1 MKKVN
6 YKGFM
11 ETLKITKKELEELR
25 SIQKLLESQ
34 DIEIARLGLNLL
46 TKHPFYKRCKPKSL
60 IKGKE
65 TETFYDNILTIKS
78 ILNSGVSPFNDYD
91 YRYMDFDEYFY
102 ELDIMKR
109 RTFVN
114 PIDDS
119 EIILLQNIID
129 GIIYDL
135 DTPNSYYYDLF
146 LKTNTIKNCKDL
158 YFRYSS
164 YITIDVS
171 TLFKFKKNKIKYMDF
186 SDYFLR
192 FFIENILRE
201 KARFFKLTPITINI
215 VDE

>member
-1 MKKVN
+1 
-6 YKGFM
+6 M

-25 SIQKLLESQ
+25 SIQKILESP

-78 ILNSGVSPFNDYD
+78 ILNSGVLPFNDYT
-91 YRYMDFDEYFY
+91 YICMDFDEYFY

-119 EIILLQNIID
+119 EILLLQDIVN
-129 GIIYDL
+129 GITHDRKSF
-135 DTPNSYYYDLF
+135 NSCFYDLF
-146 LKTNTIKNCKDL
+146 LKTNTIRNCKDL

-164 YITIDVS
+164 YITID
-171 TLFKFKKNKIKYMDF
+171 I
-186 SDYFLR
+186 
-192 FFIENILRE
+192 
-201 KARFFKLTPITINI
+201 
-215 VDE
+215 

>member
-1 MKKVN
+1 
-6 YKGFM
+6 M

-25 SIQKLLESQ
+25 SIQKMLESQ
-34 DIEIARLGLNLL
+34 DIEMARLGFNLL

-60 IKGKE
+60 IKGEE
-65 TETFYDNILTIKS
+65 TETFYDNIFTIKS
-78 ILNSGVSPFNDYD
+78 ILNSGVLPFNDYT
-91 YRYMDFDEYFY
+91 YICMDFDEYFY

-158 YFRYSS
+158 YCRYTPS
-164 YITIDVS
+164 IIIDIS
-171 TLFKFKKNKIKYMDF
+171 TLFEFKKDEVKYRKLN
-186 SDYFLR
+186 YFYLAS
-192 FFIENILRE
+192 FIEDIMKRE
-201 KARFFKLTPITINI
+201 TRFFKLTPITINV

>member
-1 MKKVN
+1 
-6 YKGFM
+6 M

-34 DIEIARLGLNLL
+34 DIEIARLGFNLL

-65 TETFYDNILTIKS
+65 TETFYNNILTIKS
-78 ILNSGVSPFNDYD
+78 SLNSGVSPFNDYD
-91 YRYMDFDEYFY
+91 YRFMDFDEYFY

-119 EIILLQNIID
+119 EIPLLQNISN
-129 GIIYDL
+129 GITHDPKNFNSCFYDL
-135 DTPNSYYYDLF
+135 L
-146 LKTNTIKNCKDL
+146 LKTNTIRNCKGL

-164 YITIDVS
+164 YTTIDIS
-171 TLFKFKKNKIKYMDF
+171 TLFKFKKNKIKYRELN
-186 SDYFLR
+186 DYFLR
-192 FFIENILRE
+192 FFIENILRK
-201 KARFFKLTPITINI
+201 KARFFKLTSITINV

>member
-1 MKKVN
+1 
-6 YKGFM
+6 M
-11 ETLKITKKELEELR
+11 EILKITKKELEELR
-25 SIQKLLESQ
+25 NTQKMLESQ

-60 IKGKE
+60 IKGEE
-65 TETFYDNILTIKS
+65 TETFYDNIFTIKS
-78 ILNSGVSPFNDYD
+78 ILNSGASPFNDYD

-146 LKTNTIKNCKDL
+146 FISNTIKNCKDL
-158 YFRYSS
+158 YC
-164 YITIDVS
+164 
-171 TLFKFKKNKIKYMDF
+171 
-186 SDYFLR
+186 
-192 FFIENILRE
+192 
-201 KARFFKLTPITINI
+201 
-215 VDE
+215 

>member
-1 MKKVN
+1 
-6 YKGFM
+6 M

-34 DIEIARLGLNLL
+34 DIEIARLGFNLL

-65 TETFYDNILTIKS
+65 TETFYNNILTIKS
-78 ILNSGVSPFNDYD
+78 ILNSGVSPFNDYT
-91 YRYMDFDEYFY
+91 YICMDFDEYFY
-102 ELDIMKR
+102 KLDIIKR

-119 EIILLQNIID
+119 EIPLLQNISN
-129 GIIYDL
+129 GITHDPKNFNSCFYDL
-135 DTPNSYYYDLF
+135 L
-146 LKTNTIKNCKDL
+146 LKTNTIRNCKGL

-164 YITIDVS
+164 YTTIDIS
-171 TLFKFKKNKIKYMDF
+171 TLFKFKKNKIKYRELN
-186 SDYFLR
+186 DYFLR
-192 FFIENILRE
+192 FFIENILRK
-201 KARFFKLTPITINI
+201 KARFFKLTSITINV

>member
-1 MKKVN
+1 
-6 YKGFM
+6 M

-34 DIEIARLGLNLL
+34 DIEIARLGFNLL

-60 IKGKE
+60 IKGEE

-78 ILNSGVSPFNDYD
+78 ILNSGVLPFNDYT
-91 YRYMDFDEYFY
+91 YICMDFDEYFY

-119 EIILLQNIID
+119 EIPLLQNIIN
-129 GIIYDL
+129 GITHDHN
-135 DTPNSYYYDLF
+135 TPNSHYYYLL

-158 YFRYSS
+158 YFRYSP
-164 YITIDVS
+164 YITIDIS
-171 TLFKFKKNKIKYMDF
+171 FLFI
-186 SDYFLR
+186 
-192 FFIENILRE
+192 
-201 KARFFKLTPITINI
+201 
-215 VDE
+215 

>member
-1 MKKVN
+1 
-6 YKGFM
+6 M

-25 SIQKLLESQ
+25 SIQKILESP
-34 DIEIARLGLNLL
+34 DIEIARLGFNLL

-78 ILNSGVSPFNDYD
+78 ILNSGVLPFNDYD
-91 YRYMDFDEYFY
+91 YRYIDFDEYFY

-114 PIDDS
+114 PIDSS
-119 EIILLQNIID
+119 EIPLLQDIINRITHD
-129 GIIYDL
+129 HKSFNL
-135 DTPNSYYYDLF
+135 CFYDLF
-146 LKTNTIKNCKDL
+146 LKTNTIRNCKDL

-164 YITIDVS
+164 YITIDIS
-171 TLFKFKKNKIKYMDF
+171 TLLKFKKNKIEYRELN
-186 SDYFLR
+186 DYFLR
-192 FFIENILRE
+192 FFIENIL
-201 KARFFKLTPITINI
+201 KKTARFFKLTPITINI

>member
-1 MKKVN
+1 
-6 YKGFM
+6 M

-34 DIEIARLGLNLL
+34 DIEIARLGFNLL

-65 TETFYDNILTIKS
+65 IETFYDSILTIKS
-78 ILNSGVSPFNDYD
+78 ILNSGVLPFNDYD

-102 ELDIMKR
+102 ELDIMTR

-119 EIILLQNIID
+119 EILLLQDIVN
-129 GIIYDL
+129 GITHDHN
-135 DTPNSYYYDLF
+135 TPNSYYYNLL

-158 YFRYSS
+158 YFRYSP
-164 YITIDVS
+164 YVTIDIS
-171 TLFKFKKNKIKYMDF
+171 FFFIFKKNKIKYKDLN
-186 SDYFLR
+186 DYFLR
-192 FFIENILRE
+192 FFIENILRK
-201 KARFFKLTPITINI
+201 KARFFKLTPITINV

>member
-1 MKKVN
+1 
-6 YKGFM
+6 M
-11 ETLKITKKELEELR
+11 EILKITKKELEELR

-34 DIEIARLGLNLL
+34 DIEIARLGFNLL

-60 IKGKE
+60 IKGEE

-78 ILNSGVSPFNDYD
+78 ILNSGVSPFNDYT
-91 YRYMDFDEYFY
+91 YICMDFDEYFY

-119 EIILLQNIID
+119 EIPLLQNIVN
-129 GIIYDL
+129 GIIHDHN
-135 DTPNSYYYDLF
+135 TPNSYYYDLL
-146 LKTNTIKNCKDL
+146 LKTNTIRNCKDL

-164 YITIDVS
+164 YITIDIS
-171 TLFKFKKNKIKYMDF
+171 FFFIFKKNKIKYKDLN
-186 SDYFLR
+186 DYFLR
-192 FFIENILRE
+192 FFIENIL
-201 KARFFKLTPITINI
+201 KKTVRFFKLTPITINV

>member
-1 MKKVN
+1 
-6 YKGFM
+6 M
-11 ETLKITKKELEELR
+11 EILKITKKELEELR

-34 DIEIARLGLNLL
+34 DIEIARLGFNLL

-60 IKGKE
+60 IKGEE

-78 ILNSGVSPFNDYD
+78 ILNSGVSPFNDYT
-91 YRYMDFDEYFY
+91 YICMDFDEYFY

-119 EIILLQNIID
+119 EILLLQDIVN
-129 GIIYDL
+129 GITHDHN
-135 DTPNSYYYDLF
+135 TPNSYYYDLF
-146 LKTNTIKNCKDL
+146 LKTNTIRNCKDL

-164 YITIDVS
+164 YITIDIS
-171 TLFKFKKNKIKYMDF
+171 FFFIFKKNKIKYKDLN
-186 SDYFLR
+186 DYFLR
-192 FFIENILRE
+192 FFIENILRR
-201 KARFFKLTPITINI
+201 KARFFKLTPITINV

>member
-1 MKKVN
+1 
-6 YKGFM
+6 M

-25 SIQKLLESQ
+25 SIQKMLESQ
-34 DIEIARLGLNLL
+34 DIEIARLGFSLL

-60 IKGKE
+60 IKDKE
-65 TETFYDNILTIKS
+65 TDTFYNNILTIKS

-119 EIILLQNIID
+119 EILLLQDIVN
-129 GIIYDL
+129 GITHDHN
-135 DTPNSYYYDLF
+135 TPNSYYYDLF
-146 LKTNTIKNCKDL
+146 LKTNTIRNCKDL
-158 YFRYSS
+158 YFRYSP
-164 YITIDVS
+164 YITIDIS
-171 TLFKFKKNKIKYMDF
+171 FLFIFKKNKIKYKDLN
-186 SDYFLR
+186 DYFLR
-192 FFIENILRE
+192 FFIENIL
-201 KARFFKLTPITINI
+201 KKTARFFKLTPITINI

>member
-1 MKKVN
+1 
-6 YKGFM
+6 M

-25 SIQKLLESQ
+25 SIHKMLESQ
-34 DIEIARLGLNLL
+34 DIEIARLGFNLL

-78 ILNSGVSPFNDYD
+78 ILNRENLLLDDCD
-91 YRYMDFDEYFY
+91 YRFIDFDEYFY

-119 EIILLQNIID
+119 EILLLQDIINEITHD
-129 GIIYDL
+129 HN
-135 DTPNSYYYDLF
+135 TPNWYYYDLL
-146 LKTNTIKNCKDL
+146 LKTSTIRNCKNL
-158 YFRYSS
+158 YFRCSS
-164 YITIDVS
+164 YVTIDIS
-171 TLFKFKKNKIKYMDF
+171 TLSKFKKNKIEYRGLNN
-186 SDYFLR
+186 YFLR
-192 FFIENILRE
+192 FFIENIL
-201 KARFFKLTPITINI
+201 KKTARFFKLTPITIKV